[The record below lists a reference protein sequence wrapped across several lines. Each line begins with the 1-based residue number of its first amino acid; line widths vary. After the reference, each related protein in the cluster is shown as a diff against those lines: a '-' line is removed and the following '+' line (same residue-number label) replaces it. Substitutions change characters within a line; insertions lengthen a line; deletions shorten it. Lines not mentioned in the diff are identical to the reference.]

1 VSADFGVLPEDLDLA
16 APFLARADLP
26 LVGQLAV
33 ENHLLAGAMA
43 TAVAALG
50 IAFAF
55 LLYYF
60 RLLDPAEAKAQFPAV
75 HRFLWNKWYFDE
87 LYSVFLVRPALT
99 VASWCRAFDT
109 KVIDGTVDSLANVT
123 VEVSR
128 WAGKFDLGIIDGLV
142 NLTAR
147 VIYGIGGR
155 LRGVQTGYIRSY
167 VLFLVVAAIAIF
179 GVLVFVVSRVIAN

>member
-1 VSADFGVLPEDLDLA
+1 
-16 APFLARADLP
+16 
-26 LVGQLAV
+26 
-33 ENHLLAGAMA
+33 
-43 TAVAALG
+43 
-50 IAFAF
+50 
-55 LLYYF
+55 
-60 RLLDPAEAKAQFPAV
+60 
-75 HRFLWNKWYFDE
+75 
-87 LYSVFLVRPALT
+87 LVRPALT

-109 KVIDGTVDSLANVT
+109 KVIDGRVDSLANVT